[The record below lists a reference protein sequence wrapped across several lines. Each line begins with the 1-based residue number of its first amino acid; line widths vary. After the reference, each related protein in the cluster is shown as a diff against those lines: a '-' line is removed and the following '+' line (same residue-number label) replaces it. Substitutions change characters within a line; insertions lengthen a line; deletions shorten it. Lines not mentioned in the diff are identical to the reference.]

1 MAKYDWPISM
11 IEGYGVSDVTMQF
24 LDTYVKNSDKKAADL
39 EELYKKHELLKD
51 TSAKQERYI
60 AELEKQLS
68 LLQKTLDLIDKNG
81 GGRVWQMLSGSR

>member
-1 MAKYDWPISM
+1 MA
-11 IEGYGVSDVTMQF
+11 F
-24 LDTYVKNSDKKAADL
+24 LDAYVKDSNNTTADL
-39 EELYKKHELLKD
+39 EELYKEHEILKD

-60 AELEKQLS
+60 AELEKQLR